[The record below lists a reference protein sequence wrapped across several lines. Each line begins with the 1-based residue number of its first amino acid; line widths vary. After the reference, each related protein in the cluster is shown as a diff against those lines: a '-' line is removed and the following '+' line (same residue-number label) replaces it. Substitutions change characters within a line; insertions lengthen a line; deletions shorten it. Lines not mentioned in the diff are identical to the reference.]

1 MSGASRVFPRYE
13 VNAYVDYAGSDVY
26 LYHKISNI
34 SLGGICLETPTLEEV
49 GTEVDVVVNFPDLDR
64 QLSLRGEV
72 VWSNKDE
79 PRDMGIRWVGL
90 DGDTRV
96 MLREYLDMVATKQT
110 GESGPEPNEPI
121 IENIDT

>member
-34 SLGGICLETPTLEEV
+34 SLGGICLQTPTLEAV

-64 QLSLRGEV
+64 QISLRGEV
-72 VWSNKDE
+72 VWSNAED
-79 PRDMGIRWVGL
+79 PQDMGIRWVGM

-96 MLREYLDMVATKQT
+96 LLREFLDMMATRQT

-121 IENIDT
+121 IENVD